1 MKNPVPDYYRYW
13 GKAGKDGS
21 YHLLPYHCLDVA
33 AVGWHLLDPEKS
45 LCQEL
50 ACRLEVT
57 VRWLRGFFTFCLSL
71 HDLGK
76 FSRAFQGLQ
85 PDLSPGLVKANPRM
99 QYSVSVRHDTLGFQL
114 LGRNPSRQFINI
126 FEDSSS
132 LNTIEPWLEIV
143 TGHHGVPP
151 KKSGGRVADSFEP
164 VDEEAASQFAKEAMQ
179 LFLPEFDRTPLLDN
193 GLKKRLKTASWQL
206 AGITVLADWQGSNR
220 GHFDYVKKPMELS
233 KYWKEFALPSA
244 AKAIQAMPV
253 KPKTRHFLGISDL
266 FPFIQHPTPLQQYA
280 LNEPLSEKPQLF
292 ILEDVTGAGK
302 TEAALILTHRLL
314 DAGLADGLY
323 VALPT
328 MATANAMYKRLGE
341 VYRRFYEISELPSLI
356 LAHGARELSDEFRE
370 SVMLSDHQLADLN
383 YTGGDETQEQELT
396 ATAYCNAW
404 LADSRKKA
412 LLADVGVGTLDQALL
427 AVLPARHQSLRIV
440 GLSRKVLLVDEVH
453 AYDCYMQKLLDALL
467 EAHARQGGSVILLS
481 ATLPGTMRENLVTA
495 FHRGLGN
502 APFEI
507 LKNAYPLVTHS
518 PKMGD
523 CEKHIDTREEVK
535 RTVIVKRLDTAEAA
549 IEGIRQAKEKGQS
562 VCWIRN
568 TVKAARESHS
578 DLAEYEWMDRNHL
591 HLFHSRFAM
600 VDRQGIEAKCEKMF
614 GDKSMHPDRK
624 GQVLIATQVVEQ
636 SLDLDF
642 DVLITDLAPVDLVLQ
657 RAGRLQRHVRDELGN
672 RLRGLNDKDRRGTP
686 ILYLY
691 APEPTENPEAD
702 WLKSQQKGTQS
713 VYPHVGQLWLT
724 AKLLLKDKDGEFTMP
739 EDARSLIEGVY
750 SGDIEDAVPVNLRQ
764 DSYMV
769 IGQEQS
775 RKSMADFNALKLS
788 KGYTRLSGD
797 WDEEIRYPTRLTEE
811 ESVSVVLARLQ
822 HGKLQPYA
830 AGSHY
835 PWAMSVVKIP
845 EWEWKEASRGIPAKL
860 QEMIEELKK
869 EVNALRWL
877 EVFPLTAETAEHYN
891 DRDGWQPK
899 TGERK

>member
-1 MKNPVPDYYRYW
+1 VTDLYPDYFKYW
-13 GKAGKDGS
+13 GKADRDDPTK

-33 AVGWHLLDPEKS
+33 AVGWLLLDPGKTI
-45 LCQEL
+45 CKEL
-50 ACRLEVT
+50 ARKLEVT
-57 VRWLRGFFTFCLSL
+57 TLWLRDFLVFFLAL

-76 FSRAFQGLQ
+76 FSRTFQGLR
-85 PDLSPGLVKANPRM
+85 PNLSPGLVKPNPRM
-99 QYSVSVRHDTLGFQL
+99 PYSVRHDTLGFL
-114 LGRNPSRQFINI
+114 LFGRNPSGQFVNI
-126 FEDSSS
+126 FEDSLL
-132 LNTIEPWLEIV
+132 LNAIEPWLEIV
-143 TGHHGVPP
+143 TGHHGMPP
-151 KKSGGRVADSFEP
+151 QKTGMVADSFEQE
-164 VDEEAASQFAKEAMQ
+164 DEEAASQFAKEAMQ
-179 LFLPEFDRTPLLDN
+179 LFLPEFDHAPLLDN
-193 GLKKRLKTASWQL
+193 GLKKRLKMVSWQL

-220 GHFDYVKKPMELS
+220 GHFDHVKKPIELS
-233 KYWKEFALPSA
+233 RYWNEYALPSA
-244 AKAIQAMPV
+244 TKAIHSMPV
-253 KPKTRHFLGISDL
+253 KPKIRQFPGISDL
-266 FPFIQHPTPLQQYA
+266 FPFIQHPTPLQEYS
-280 LNEPLSEKPQLF
+280 LNEPLSDKPQLF

-328 MATANAMYKRLGE
+328 MATANAMYKRLRK
-341 VYRRFYEISELPSLI
+341 VYRRFYDAGEQPSLI
-356 LAHGARELSDEFRE
+356 LAHGARDLSDEFQE
-370 SVMLSDHQLADLN
+370 SVMLPENQPVDLN
-383 YTGGDETQEQELT
+383 YSGGDEKKDQELS

-404 LADSRKKA
+404 LADNRKKA

-427 AVLPARHQSLRIV
+427 AVLPARHQSLRLL

-467 EAHARQGGSVILLS
+467 EAHARQGGSVIMLS

-495 FHRGLGN
+495 FHRGLGD

-507 LKNAYPLVTHS
+507 LKNAYPLATHS
-518 PKMGD
+518 PGTSD

-535 RTVIVKRLDTAEAA
+535 RTVTVKRLAMPEAA
-549 IEGIRQAKEKGQS
+549 IDQIRQAMEKGQC

-568 TVKAARESHS
+568 TVKAARESHHE
-578 DLAEYEWMDRNHL
+578 LAEYEWMDRNHL
-591 HLFHSRFAM
+591 HLFHSRFVM
-600 VDRQGIEAKCEKMF
+600 IDRQGIEAKCEKIF

-657 RAGRLQRHVRDELGN
+657 RAGRLQRHVRDARGN
-672 RLRGLNDKDRRGTP
+672 RLRGFNEKDQRGKP

-691 APEPTENPEAD
+691 APEPMENPEAD
-702 WLKSQQKGTQS
+702 WLKSQQKGTQA

-724 AKLLLKDKDGEFTMP
+724 AKLLLKDKNGEFTMP

-750 SGDIEDAVPVNLRQ
+750 AVDIEDSVPVNLRQ
-764 DSYMV
+764 DSYMA

-775 RKSMADFNALKLS
+775 RKSMADFNALKLN

-811 ESVSVVLARLQ
+811 ESVSVVLARL
-822 HGKLQPYA
+822 HNGKLQPHA
-830 AGSHY
+830 AGSHH

-845 EWEWKEASRGIPAKL
+845 EWEWKEASRQIPTKL
-860 QEMIEELKK
+860 QKMIEELKK

-877 EVFPLTAETAEHYN
+877 EVFPLAAETADYYN
-891 DRDGWQPK
+891 DRDGWQPT